1 MQELFEEFAL
11 SVINGESS
19 ANSVIKKASMKKIK
33 SSIEEAREVVKNNNI
48 DVLDQ
53 ELLYDL
59 ISARVEKQE

>member
-1 MQELFEEFAL
+1 
-11 SVINGESS
+11 
-19 ANSVIKKASMKKIK
+19 VIKKASMKKIK